1 MKIHV
6 TPRRNGL
13 NLNTTEHLD
22 LLVRVVADPADCE
35 GREPIPLNLALVLD
49 RSGSMSNGKLDEAK
63 RCVAKLIASLGE
75 KDCVA
80 LVDYDEEVATR
91 LPLTPATQAALLID
105 SALANIHAGGST
117 ALHRGWLS
125 GAELLAGNVGSERMT
140 RVVLLSDGQANHGLR
155 RVEDIVAQ
163 VRALAG
169 VGVTTTTVGLGRDFN
184 EELMGAMA
192 SAGQGGSHYGER
204 LEDMAEAF
212 DSEIGLLKALAFRQ
226 VRLRIDPL
234 VANSITVANGYP
246 VGEAGH
252 QLPNIACASEAW
264 ALLRMSMRDAL
275 RLSERSASFK
285 IWVTAIDAH
294 GQPIEKEVD
303 VPFPARFSDDEYAAL
318 AYDERTSK
326 RSIELQAADIQLQAR
341 QAARAGNWFEV
352 RQHIDAL
359 KALAVDHEWIRA
371 SIPFLEEL
379 MHHRDEER
387 FSKESYHKAQYMR
400 SRISSPDES
409 MGFSLREELSQPEY
423 LRRKE
428 AQGRR
433 STD

>member
-13 NLNTTEHLD
+13 NSHTPEHFD

-49 RSGSMSNGKLDEAK
+49 RSGSMAHGKLDEAK
-63 RCVAKLIASLGE
+63 RCVAKLIEGLGE
-75 KDCVA
+75 KDSVA
-80 LVDYDEEVATR
+80 LVDYDENIETR
-91 LPLTPATQAALLID
+91 LPLTPAKQAALVID
-105 SALANIHAGGST
+105 TALAGITPGGST

-125 GAELLAGNVGSERMT
+125 GAELLASNVGSERMT

-155 RVEDIVAQ
+155 RVEDIVSQ
-163 VRALAG
+163 VRALAS
-169 VGVTTTTVGLGRDFN
+169 VGVTTTTVGLGKDFN

-226 VRLRIDPL
+226 VRLSIDPAVSGHIRVL
-234 VANSITVANGYP
+234 NGYAQ
-246 VGEAGH
+246 GDEGH

-264 ALLRMSMRDAL
+264 ALLRMSMREAMKL
-275 RLSERSASFK
+275 AEQMASFR
-285 IWVTAIDAH
+285 ITVTALDAQ
-294 GQPIEKEVD
+294 GRPVNEEVV
-303 VPFPARFSDDEYAAL
+303 VPFPQQLSDEDYAAL
-318 AYDERTSK
+318 PSDARASK
-326 RSIELQAADIQLQAR
+326 RAVELQAAEIQLQAR
-341 QAARAGNWFEV
+341 QAARHGDWRLVEQLVADLKSLA
-352 RQHIDAL
+352 IDH
-359 KALAVDHEWIRA
+359 DWIRA

-379 MHHRDEER
+379 VHRRDEAR

-409 MGFSLREELSQPEY
+409 LGFSLREELSQPEY
-423 LRRKE
+423 LRRKQ